1 MPKKTTIFIAILA
14 VVTAILVILAI
25 RNEQTPQKITQ
36 VTKTPTPTAVIPKT
50 TNVTFLPTTID
61 ASTGLPL
68 TVDILADT
76 NSDQISGIQLELQ
89 YDPKLLTN
97 VKISTPDN
105 SLFGATNK
113 YTVLFSEVN
122 PTLGRISYAVAIQP
136 NQSSVSGLGKIATV
150 TFQKKAQTTTLV
162 PQTTLSFIDKTM
174 VTKLNE
180 TQTVLNKTNALT
192 IQLVPTP
199 NTIIT
204 IPLESTVTPT
214 TATPTPTQ

>member
-1 MPKKTTIFIAILA
+1 MPRKTTIFIAILA

-25 RNEQTPQKITQ
+25 QNEQSPLRTTE
-36 VTKTPTPTAVIPKT
+36 TASTPTPTATIPKT
-50 TNVTFLPTTID
+50 TNVTFLPTKID
-61 ASTGLPL
+61 ASAGGVLS
-68 TVDILADT
+68 VDVVADT

-97 VKISTPDN
+97 VKIAKPDN

-122 PTLGRISYAVAIQP
+122 PTLGRISYAAAIQP
-136 NQSSVSGLGKIATV
+136 TQPPISGVGKVATI
-150 TFQKKAQTTTLV
+150 TFQRATQTDATPSLQTTI
-162 PQTTLSFIDKTM
+162 SFIDKTM

-192 IQLVPTP
+192 VQLVIPPT
-199 NTIIT
+199 
-204 IPLESTVTPT
+204 TPT
-214 TATPTPTQ
+214 ASSSAPAIQTTTTPTQ